1 MLYSL
6 RNSEIDKIKK
16 NIINV
21 SLRTSGILCIKGENE
36 NGKDIYLATLIC
48 NTFREASRARR
59 VQ

>member
-21 SLRTSGILCIKGENE
+21 SLRTSGILCINGENE
-36 NGKDIYLATLIC
+36 NGKDII
-48 NTFREASRARR
+48 SRYSNM
-59 VQ
+59 